1 MADPKNT
8 LNPVTIQFT
17 DTGTTTS
24 QSVPVTAAN
33 PLPVTISGGGPD
45 ADVNLASV
53 NGATSTAFGS
63 GAIGTGT
70 QRVTL
75 ATDSPGI
82 VTLGQA
88 VMASSVPVAIASNQS
103 AIPASM
109 SAAAT
114 GGYSMSNI
122 TTATTTTVK
131 SGAGTLHGINVNTL
145 GTIAST
151 AVVYDNTA
159 ASGTKIA
166 TIDTLTAGNVG
177 WNQYDVAFAT
187 GLTIVTTGT
196 SAPDIT
202 VSYK

>member
-1 MADPKNT
+1 MADPKT
-8 LNPVTIQFT
+8 TSNPVTVHFI
-17 DTGTTTS
+17 DTAPAVS
-24 QSVPVTAAN
+24 QSVPVTASN
-33 PLPVTISGGGPD
+33 PLPVTIAGGGAD
-45 ADVNLASV
+45 ADVNLAAV

-88 VMASSVPVAIASNQS
+88 AMAASVPVAIASNQT
-103 AIPASM
+103 AVPVTASLA
-109 SAAAT
+109 AAAT
-114 GGYSMSNI
+114 GGYTANNI
-122 TTATTTTVK
+122 TTSTTTVVK

-145 GTIAST
+145 GTVAST

-159 ASGTKIA
+159 GSGTKLA
-166 TIDTLTAGNVG
+166 TIDTLTVGNVG

-187 GLTIVTTGT
+187 GLTIVTTG
-196 SAPDIT
+196 APDIT